1 MTPAGMLAEADEVF
15 DATGI
20 AARAVRAG
28 DSAPDVTLPD
38 ASGSPVRLADLWQ
51 RGPLV
56 IVFYRGGWCTYCNL
70 QLRAWQ
76 QQSAELDRLGATL
89 VAISPQTP
97 DNSMSTAE
105 ANALAFTVL
114 SDSALDAANGFGLA
128 YTLHP
133 DLVDYY
139 GSVGTDIPV
148 LNGNGQWVLPV
159 PATYVVDSAGRIRF
173 ALIEEDVRRRA
184 EPRDVLAAIEALQQ
198 QP

>member
-38 ASGSPVRLADLWQ
+38 AAGSPVRLADLWQ

-89 VAISPQTP
+89 VAISPQTT

-105 ANALAFTVL
+105 ANALAFMVL

-184 EPRDVLAAIEALQQ
+184 EPRDVLAAIEALQK